1 MTYTDSGKLSPETQ
15 SAIEQEVRTL
25 LRVRF
30 FSPLLWYIYFQMS
43 RPSACLIIQFDNVY
57 WWKYTGGWKYLQV
70 LNVAATS
77 NLCVSKCFGNCHAQV
92 VRSKLVLL
100 GSSVCAL
107 TLMFGQDLY
116 FASLIHRKKVWL
128 CIVSEQMW
136 MFLNLQLN
144 CFVWIHRNGPIG
156 SESCLFQYPTPHS
169 GHYQVL

>member
-1 MTYTDSGKLSPETQ
+1 
-15 SAIEQEVRTL
+15 
-25 LRVRF
+25 
-30 FSPLLWYIYFQMS
+30 MS

-116 FASLIHRKKVWL
+116 FASLIHRKKSMAMHCLRTDVNVFKLAAKLFCMDSQEWPYWIREL
-128 CIVSEQMW
+128 PFPVSHSSQW
-136 MFLNLQLN
+136 SLSSALGK
-144 CFVWIHRNGPIG
+144 FVTFHNHRT
-156 SESCLFQYPTPHS
+156 SRSLFW
-169 GHYQVL
+169 